1 MNAKKHFSQSL
12 FFLRHSQCQHSRMET
27 RADGSLLYQAMTS
40 NMLPSKDHTGYFT
53 DKANIRLLNMLKA
66 WIDGGA
72 KN

>member
-1 MNAKKHFSQSL
+1 M
-12 FFLRHSQCQHSRMET
+12 RVVPGG
-27 RADGSLLYQAMTS
+27 ADGSLLYQAMTS